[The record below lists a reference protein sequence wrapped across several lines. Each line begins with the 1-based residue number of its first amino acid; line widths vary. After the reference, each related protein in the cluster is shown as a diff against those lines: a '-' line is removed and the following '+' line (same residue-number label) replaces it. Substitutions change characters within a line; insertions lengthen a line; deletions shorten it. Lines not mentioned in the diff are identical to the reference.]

1 VGTLQR
7 VQEGADRPWETAHD
21 VSERARQLVTDVSV
35 RALNDVQALCGQMGE
50 RLLEDFPAF
59 GQDAALESEMH
70 DAIQA
75 NLWHVFERVMPGA
88 EGALATPADALRFAT
103 SVLHRGIDTAD
114 LVQAY
119 RVGQNMAWSWWMQ
132 RLAAQIT
139 ERDVLIEAIDVSS
152 LRMFAY
158 VDSAVDEQVRLWDEE
173 RRRWL
178 GRSVALRTEMA
189 RRLLR
194 GEPLAPEEVGQALGH
209 EIDLPLVAAIL
220 WEQDGGASTP
230 LVMSRLEHIADTMAH
245 AVGLAHGL
253 LIPAGASSLWVWFA
267 AEDAPS
273 LDALAQAA
281 ACEVEGRQGV
291 ALGLLDHGVTGFR
304 SSHRQARRARR
315 LAELTEAGPGV
326 VRFDQ
331 VDTLCMLGE
340 DSELVGDF
348 VRRKLGG
355 LVHADPATRRLR
367 TTLLVWLQENGSGS
381 RTSKRLSAPKNTV
394 QYRVKS
400 AEKAL
405 GHRLEDDRLGIE
417 LALTLVER
425 VGLGQLVE

>member
-1 VGTLQR
+1 
-7 VQEGADRPWETAHD
+7 
-21 VSERARQLVTDVSV
+21 VSERARELVAIVSV
-35 RALNDVQALCGQMGE
+35 RALDDVQALCGQMGE

-59 GQDAALESEMH
+59 GQDAALEREMH
-70 DAIQA
+70 GAIQA

-88 EGALATPADALRFAT
+88 ADALATPAEALRFAT
-103 SVLHRGIDTAD
+103 SVLHRGIDTGE
-114 LVQAY
+114 LIQAY

-132 RLAAQIT
+132 RLAALIK

-158 VDSAVDEQVRLWDEE
+158 VDTAVDEQVRLWEEE
-173 RRRWL
+173 RSRWL
-178 GRSVALRTEMA
+178 GRTVALRTEMA

-194 GEPLAPEEVGQALGH
+194 GEPLPPEEVSQALGH

-220 WEQDGGASTP
+220 WEQDAGASTP
-230 LVMSRLEHIADTMAH
+230 PTMSRLEQIADTMAH
-245 AVGLAHGL
+245 ALGLARGL
-253 LIPAGASSLWVWFA
+253 LIPAGASSLWAWFA
-267 AEDAPS
+267 AEEEPS

-281 ACEVEGRQGV
+281 ACGVQGRQGV
-291 ALGLLDHGVTGFR
+291 ALGLVGHGVVGFR

-315 LAELTEAGPGV
+315 LSELAEADPGV
-326 VRFDQ
+326 IRFDQ

-355 LVHADPATRRLR
+355 LVHADPATSRLR
-367 TTLLVWLQENGSGS
+367 TTLLVWLQESGNGS
-381 RTSKRLSAPKNTV
+381 RTAERLSAPKNTV
-394 QYRVKS
+394 RYRVES

-425 VGLGQLVE
+425 IGLGRLID